1 MPAGQDA
8 IFQCIYTYGST
19 QDASNFLIKI
29 DYSKPGNMTT
39 TETCSMY
46 LLLSTTY
53 NYTSDNCTMPPVKKA
68 VIESNS
74 ISTVVEYTLRIP
86 KVTADL
92 SGSIV
97 SCSVVEYYN
106 HRLQWRTSAHLTVI
120 DSVITEVSTS
130 GSKFAPIVV
139 VLVIL
144 PVSIVF
150 IVYLV
155 RKCRQGRVHQN
166 GRKCSQYIDSQFLM
180 RICLCFV
187 SFRYTRLCAPQ
198 STQRDTEPDGALYVQ
213 VGRKTICIQKGHNFT
228 YV

>member
-1 MPAGQDA
+1 MPAGQEA
-8 IFQCIYTYGST
+8 IFQCTYTVTYVSIRDGSDF
-19 QDASNFLIKI
+19 QVKI
-29 DYSKPGNMTT
+29 DFSKPAVFGNMTK

-74 ISTVVEYTLRIP
+74 ISAVVEYTLRIP

-97 SCSVVEYYN
+97 SCSVIDSFN
-106 HRLQWRTSAHLTVI
+106 NRLMWRTSAHLTVTKSAHLTVTKSAHLTVT
-120 DSVITEVSTS
+120 DSVMTELSAS
-130 GSKFAPIVV
+130 GSKFASILV

-144 PVSIVF
+144 PVSIV

-155 RKCRQGRVHQN
+155 RKYRQRRVLNEN
-166 GRKCSQYIDSQFLM
+166 GRKCSES
-180 RICLCFV
+180 
-187 SFRYTRLCAPQ
+187 
-198 STQRDTEPDGALYVQ
+198 
-213 VGRKTICIQKGHNFT
+213 
-228 YV
+228 